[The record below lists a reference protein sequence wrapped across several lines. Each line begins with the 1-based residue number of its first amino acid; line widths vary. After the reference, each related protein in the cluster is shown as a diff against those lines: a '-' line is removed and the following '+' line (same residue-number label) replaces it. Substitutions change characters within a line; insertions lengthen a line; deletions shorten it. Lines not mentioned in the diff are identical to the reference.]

1 MDDNMQNVWEKYPA
15 ALPKG
20 SILAGQYI
28 IQNVLGQGGFGITYL
43 AEDIQLKINVAV
55 KEFFPES
62 LVMRQSET
70 PTVTA
75 YSGGRLEN
83 FSYGIQSFLEEARV
97 LAQFQGDPNIVGVR
111 SYFEENGTAYFVMD
125 YVEGINFKTYIQE
138 HGGRLSWDEAWEILS
153 PVMDA
158 LSTVHRKGVIHR
170 DVTPDNIL
178 IASDHTVKLLDFGA
192 ARYNVGDRSQ
202 SMDVVLKA
210 GYAPKEQYTRKGRQG
225 PYTDVYSVAACFYA
239 ALCGYLPPESLDRME
254 EDDLVPL
261 STRGVKLPEDAEKA
275 ILIGLEVNPADR
287 FQTMETFKYALM
299 GGTDQTQQ
307 KERQYGQVVN
317 TNISKTVPEESSAVA
332 PAFTE
337 SRQQEPGQA
346 QSFMH
351 KYRVALVGM
360 AAVVFI
366 AIIGVWLVGSGRIG
380 LGKEESAPT
389 DGHGLADGTK
399 DEDSSIDFVAV
410 GEPLSGKEN
419 TLPETASEDEKYCA
433 EYLTAVLDA
442 FCKNEP
448 SAFVNMGIGTA
459 EEAGD
464 FCEDVAEDCTAALL
478 TEYVKTSEDGY
489 LAVKEAFREMFS
501 RAQYTVKSAE
511 RQADGSYEVAVA
523 YSQMLFFEPLRDYC
537 EAYMMYYVDE
547 FWPEDLDGAPSGYE
561 LDSLMLTF
569 LAESMQ
575 GVLEDVRYTELKE
588 TTITIVKSGDEFI
601 LEENEG
607 KVGAFILDL
616 FDLEHSGGIGVSY
629 DEDSEEYFIGVWE
642 EETGNRCGL
651 YCWANGDQCIG
662 RWKDGQRNGVGYYC
676 WADGGKYLG
685 DYMNDQRN
693 GEGALLWADG
703 SLSDGSIYY
712 SGDWVNDKREG
723 HGICLYED
731 GKQYEGDWVND
742 EREGYGI
749 CLYEDGSQYEG
760 EWANGMWNGEGEQ
773 TLEDGT
779 KYVGVLKDGEWVEWV
794 VE

>member
-15 ALPKG
+15 ALSKG

-43 AEDIQLKINVAV
+43 AEDIQLKVNVAV

-83 FSYGIQSFLEEARV
+83 FRYGIQSFLEEARV

-138 HGGRLSWDEAWEILS
+138 HGGRLSWDETWEILS

-287 FQTMETFKYALM
+287 FQTMEAFKYALM

-307 KERQYGQVVN
+307 KEGQYGQAVS
-317 TNISKTVPEESSAVA
+317 ISNPVSEEPSVVA

-337 SRQQEPGQA
+337 RRQEAPGQT
-346 QSFMH
+346 QPFMH
-351 KYRVALVGM
+351 KYRAVLAGV
-360 AAVVFI
+360 AAVVI
-366 AIIGVWLVGSGRIG
+366 LAGIGVGIFGLGRLSWLAGGSGE
-380 LGKEESAPT
+380 EESVPA
-389 DGHGLADGTK
+389 DGHDLADGTK
-399 DEDSSIDFVAV
+399 GEDSSIDFNGV
-410 GEPLSGKEN
+410 GEPLSGREAA
-419 TLPETASEDEKYCA
+419 LDETIREDEKYCV

-448 SAFVNMGIGTA
+448 SAFVDMGIGTA
-459 EEAGD
+459 EQARGFYEG
-464 FCEDVAEDCTAALL
+464 AAANWTSVLL
-478 TEYVKTSEDGY
+478 TEYVDSSEEGY
-489 LAVKEAFREMFS
+489 IAAKEAFAEMFS

-511 RQADGSYEVAVA
+511 RQTNGSYAVTVA
-523 YSQMLFFEPLRDYC
+523 YSQMRFFESLGDIY
-537 EAYMMYYVDE
+537 EGAMIYLVDE
-547 FWPEDLDGAPSGYE
+547 LMREDLDGALSGDK
-561 LDSLMLTF
+561 LDSLMLIL

-575 GVLEDVRYTELKE
+575 RVLEDVKYTELKE
-588 TTITIVKSGDEFI
+588 ATITIVKSGDEFI

-607 KVGAFILDL
+607 EVDDFILEL
-616 FDLEHSGGIGVSY
+616 FDLEHAGGIGVSY
-629 DEDSEEYFIGVWE
+629 YEDSDEYFIGIWE
-642 EETGNRCGL
+642 EELVNGCGL
-651 YCWANGDQCIG
+651 YGWPTGERSIS
-662 RWKDGQRNGVGYYC
+662 RWKDGQIDGVGYYC
-676 WADGGKYLG
+676 WPDGDKYLG
-685 DYMNDQRN
+685 DFINGKRS
-693 GEGALLWADG
+693 GEGYYLGANGFL
-703 SLSDGSIYY
+703 Y
-712 SGDWVNDKREG
+712 SGE
-723 HGICLYED
+723 
-731 GKQYEGDWVND
+731 WVND

-760 EWANGMWNGEGEQ
+760 EWANGMWNGEGEL

-794 VE
+794 EE